1 MVNNLRYIEKNIKNL
16 FRAIIIFPGSLLVGN
31 GIDQVG
37 QWFRLRSLSPM
48 EIIISGFSFI
58 LVFYII
64 PQIIN
69 NLMAI
74 KKIRKYYPITND
86 VISEHREFFM
96 ENIDQE
102 ITFLQQA
109 ADTFIERGMRD
120 DYNLFIENLQ
130 TMKEI
135 RSCIIGNQKLESKYL
150 THLNQVFNR
159 GYLLK
164 KM

>member
-1 MVNNLRYIEKNIKNL
+1 ML
-16 FRAIIIFPGSLLVGN
+16 IFYSSGLL
-31 GIDQVG
+31 
-37 QWFRLRSLSPM
+37 
-48 EIIISGFSFI
+48 
-58 LVFYII
+58 
-64 PQIIN
+64 
-69 NLMAI
+69 
-74 KKIRKYYPITND
+74 
-86 VISEHREFFM
+86 ISEHREFFM